1 MKMAQSKMRNGR
13 GQRGFSLIEMMIAM
27 VVLAVGLGALT
38 ILFTTAMYTNTK
50 SNKDTT
56 ATMLA
61 QTVMEQIDAQ
71 STNGAANFNI
81 TDCQGTAWLV
91 NMTPGAAP
99 NGAGATLLPVASNTL
114 YGSIDPNQAYAAVP
128 AGYAMQYVHCGAN
141 SQQTI
146 FDVRWN
152 IMSANSNARL
162 VTVQARQNS
171 RANSLGGQVFAY
183 PVTLRG
189 MSGQ

>member
-1 MKMAQSKMRNGR
+1 MKMTQSQARNGKR
-13 GQRGFSLIEMMIAM
+13 QRGFSLIEMMIAM

-91 NMTPGAAP
+91 NVVPGAA
-99 NGAGATLLPVASNTL
+99 L
-114 YGSIDPNQAYAAVP
+114 
-128 AGYAMQYVHCGAN
+128 
-141 SQQTI
+141 
-146 FDVRWN
+146 R
-152 IMSANSNARL
+152 ARL
-162 VTVQARQNS
+162 MPAM
-171 RANSLGGQVFAY
+171 
-183 PVTLRG
+183 PPWP
-189 MSGQ
+189 SGRL

>member
-1 MKMAQSKMRNGR
+1 MKMAHSKVRNGKR
-13 GQRGFSLIEMMIAM
+13 QRGFSLIEMMIAM

-162 VTVQARQNS
+162 VTVQARQDS
-171 RANSLGGQVFAY
+171 RANSLGGKVFAY

>member
-1 MKMAQSKMRNGR
+1 MTQSQARNGKR
-13 GQRGFSLIEMMIAM
+13 QRGFSLIEMMIAM

>member
-1 MKMAQSKMRNGR
+1 MKMTQSQARNGKR
-13 GQRGFSLIEMMIAM
+13 QRGFSLIEMMIAM

>member
-1 MKMAQSKMRNGR
+1 MKMTQSQARNGKR
-13 GQRGFSLIEMMIAM
+13 QRGFSLIEMMIAM

-91 NMTPGAAP
+91 NMAPGAAP
-99 NGAGATLLPVASNTL
+99 TGAGATLLPVASNTL

-128 AGYAMQYVHCGAN
+128 AWCAMQCVHCGAN

-146 FDVRWN
+146 FDVGWN

-162 VTVQARQNS
+162 VTVQARQDS
-171 RANSLGGQVFAY
+171 RANSLGGKVFAY

>member
-1 MKMAQSKMRNGR
+1 MKMAQSQMRNGKR
-13 GQRGFSLIEMMIAM
+13 QRGFSLIEMMIAM

-91 NMTPGAAP
+91 NVVPGAAP

-114 YGSIDPNQAYAAVP
+114 YGSIDPSQAYAAVP

>member
-1 MKMAQSKMRNGR
+1 MTQSQARNGKR
-13 GQRGFSLIEMMIAM
+13 QRGFSLIEMMIAM

-99 NGAGATLLPVASNTL
+99 NGAGATLLPVTSNTL

>member
-1 MKMAQSKMRNGR
+1 MKMTQSQARNGKR
-13 GQRGFSLIEMMIAM
+13 QRGFSLIEMMIAM

-99 NGAGATLLPVASNTL
+99 NGAGATLLPVGSNTL

-162 VTVQARQNS
+162 VTVQARQDS

>member
-1 MKMAQSKMRNGR
+1 MKMAQSQMRNGKR
-13 GQRGFSLIEMMIAM
+13 QRGFSLIEMMIAM
-27 VVLAVGLGALT
+27 VVLAIGLGALT
-38 ILFTTAMYTNTK
+38 ILFTTAMYNNTK

-61 QTVMEQIDAQ
+61 QTVIEQIDAQ
-71 STNGAANFNI
+71 STNGPANFNI
-81 TDCQGTAWLV
+81 TDCQGTAWPV
-91 NMTPGAAP
+91 NVTAAAAP
-99 NGAGATLLPVASNTL
+99 NGAGAALLPAASNTL
-114 YGSIDPNQAYAAVP
+114 YGSIDPGQAYAAVP
-128 AGYAMQYVHCGAN
+128 AGYAMRYVHCGAN

-152 IMSANSNARL
+152 IMSANNNARL
-162 VTVQARQNS
+162 VTVQARQS
-171 RANSLGGQVFAY
+171 GGTQLGGNVFAY

>member
-1 MKMAQSKMRNGR
+1 MKMALLEAKHDKR
-13 GQRGFSLIEMMIAM
+13 QRGFSLIEMMIAM

-38 ILFTTAMYTNTK
+38 ILFTTAMYSNTK

-81 TDCQGTAWLV
+81 TDCQNTAWNV
-91 NMTPGAAP
+91 NVTPGAAP
-99 NGAGATLLPVASNTL
+99 NGAGATLLPVASGAL
-114 YGSIDPNQAYAAVP
+114 YGSIDPNQAMAAVP
-128 AGYAMQYVHCGAN
+128 GGYAMQYVHCGAN
-141 SQQTI
+141 AQQTT

-162 VTVQARQNS
+162 VTVQARQ
-171 RANSLGGQVFAY
+171 LGGTKLGGNAFAY

>member
-1 MKMAQSKMRNGR
+1 MKMAQSQTGNGKR
-13 GQRGFSLIEMMIAM
+13 QRGFSLIEMMIAM

>member
-1 MKMAQSKMRNGR
+1 
-13 GQRGFSLIEMMIAM
+13 MMIAM

-91 NMTPGAAP
+91 NAVGAPGAHTFGRSLAEAKRHAVEMVALWFELEP
-99 NGAGATLLPVASNTL
+99 EQFDIDWDIRLGDLSGPVK
-114 YGSIDPNQAYAAVP
+114 
-128 AGYAMQYVHCGAN
+128 
-141 SQQTI
+141 
-146 FDVRWN
+146 
-152 IMSANSNARL
+152 
-162 VTVQARQNS
+162 QARAAMAHAAAGIGSCQ
-171 RANSLGGQVFAY
+171 
-183 PVTLRG
+183 
-189 MSGQ
+189 